1 MADPVQE
8 AKTAARAEDKVT
20 QEGVTSLTG
29 KALAGEALTKFTK
42 VYEKSPMIRANY
54 NADGSLK
61 DDVKKLVE

>member
-29 KALAGEALTKFTK
+29 KALEGDALTKFSK

-54 NADGSLK
+54 NADGTLK
-61 DDVKKLVE
+61 ADTKKLTE

>member
-1 MADPVQE
+1 MADPVQD
-8 AKTAARAEDKVT
+8 AKTVARAEDK
-20 QEGVTSLTG
+20 EKKDGITSLTG
-29 KALAGEALTKFTK
+29 KTLDGEALTKFTK